1 MKIITITLNPAFDLH
16 IFMSSFA
23 LNMEN
28 YATEALKHAGGKGI
42 NISRALNNFGVQNTA
57 YMVLGRDNAD
67 EFLSYLE
74 RDNLNCK
81 YVLTDGRI
89 RENITIHANEKE
101 TRISFEGFELKKD
114 LLNDLSDL
122 VKNDADADCLVTFT
136 GRLPRGITT
145 EDAKK
150 FLTEIKKTG
159 AKLIVDCNSFSK
171 EDLSEIKPFLI
182 KPNQEEINQL
192 IGREIVG
199 KEAVLKSAAYLK
211 SLGVQNVMVTLGK
224 DGLVFVGED
233 GTYDVKVPTINP
245 VSTIGAGDSLIAGF
259 VSALVSKKDI
269 TDTLKWAAASGSAA
283 CLSAG
288 TNPPKAEDM
297 SLLEKEV
304 FCKRLA

>member
-1 MKIITITLNPAFDLH
+1 M
-16 IFMSSFA
+16 
-23 LNMEN
+23 
-28 YATEALKHAGGKGI
+28 
-42 NISRALNNFGVQNTA
+42 
-57 YMVLGRDNAD
+57 
-67 EFLSYLE
+67 
-74 RDNLNCK
+74 
-81 YVLTDGRI
+81 
-89 RENITIHANEKE
+89 
-101 TRISFEGFELKKD
+101 
-114 LLNDLSDL
+114 
-122 VKNDADADCLVTFT
+122 VTFT

-171 EDLSEIKPFLI
+171 EDLSETKPFLI

-269 TDTLKWAAASGSAA
+269 ADTLKWAAASGSAA
-283 CLSAG
+283 CLSEG

>member
-16 IFMSSFA
+16 IFMPSLA

-28 YATEALKHAGGKGI
+28 YATDALKHAGGKGI

-101 TRISFEGFELKKD
+101 TRISFEGFELKKELLTQLTD
-114 LLNDLSDL
+114 LIKKDITE
-122 VKNDADADCLVTFT
+122 DCIVTFT

-150 FLTEIKKTG
+150 FLTQVKKTG

-199 KEAVLKSAAYLK
+199 KEDVLKSAAYLK

-224 DGLVFVGED
+224 DGLVFVGEE
-233 GTYDVKVPTINP
+233 GSFDVKAPSIRP

-269 TDTLKWAAASGSAA
+269 TDTLKMAAVSGSAA
-283 CLSAG
+283 CLSEG

-304 FCKRLA
+304 VCKRLV